1 MNSKYAHHWILNV
14 IFLHLRTR
22 VELSKHHSY
31 LIIFDDTL
39 LDEKE
44 TILEPIE
51 NIGIDWQG

>member
-1 MNSKYAHHWILNV
+1 MNSKYAHLWIHNV

-31 LIIFDDTL
+31 QQIIDDTL

-44 TILEPIE
+44 TILEPIG
-51 NIGIDWQG
+51 NLGIDWQG